1 MRTTLLYIN
10 SFRTSERAPR
20 GGPRRHS
27 GRIAAHKSPL
37 SLSLSLSFWIHEF
50 SINVEILPLLGPL
63 LESSDDDKEKAP
75 GRPGEFAI
83 ESRK

>member
-1 MRTTLLYIN
+1 MNAPLEKDLGDIQEGSRRIN
-10 SFRTSERAPR
+10 L
-20 GGPRRHS
+20 
-27 GRIAAHKSPL
+27 L
-37 SLSLSLSFWIHEF
+37 SLSLSLSLWIHEF